1 MRIIDNFIDKLQ
13 RNCFRKC
20 FGNIRIIRNLIKCK
34 QDMCIKLI
42 DACRIIHRINDK
54 KKKRITQNELSMKSI
69 NYDLKIRV

>member
-13 RNCFRKC
+13 RNRKC
-20 FGNIRIIRNLIKCK
+20 SGNIRIIRNLIKCK

-54 KKKRITQNELSMKSI
+54 KKRITQNELSMKSI